1 MDSTFAPQLLDHI
14 CRGRI
19 ERVSSAKRSGE
30 FQLLLG
36 DADRGHLR
44 AKGSSELH
52 CKVSQATYTENSQ
65 ALTGHNPGALQGAI
79 DGESSTKKRGGFK
92 RRKTIWNFQ
101 RVSCRRL
108 HKFGVATVNG
118 DTCDLLPAAQ
128 VFVSFVAKFAL
139 SAAPVNPG
147 HANAIADL
155 QLVHCRAFLHDVPG
169 NFVAENQRSLHD
181 SRQLCP
187 ISIRH
192 VQVGMAGSTGFHL
205 DQNFICFGM
214 RAFHFLDRER
224 LLEIVQDSGFH
235 LPSALPERGEQTG
248 PTTNHGLT
256 PRRKNSTALS
266 TRSVSLWGPVRST
279 VHWRTT
285 VW

>member
-1 MDSTFAPQLLDHI
+1 MDSTFAAQLLNHI
-14 CRGRI
+14 SRGRI
-19 ERVSSAKRSGE
+19 ERVSCTKSSGE

-36 DADRGHLR
+36 DVDRGHLG
-44 AKGSSELH
+44 AKSSSELH
-52 CKVSQATYTENSQ
+52 CKVSQATYAENSQ

-79 DGESSTKKRGGFK
+79 NCESSTKKRGGLE
-92 RRKTIWNFQ
+92 RRKTAWNFQ

-128 VFVSFVAKFAL
+128 VFVSFAAKFAL
-139 SAAPVNPG
+139 PAAPVNPG
-147 HANAIADL
+147 HADAIADL
-155 QLVHCRAFLHDVPG
+155 QIVHCRAFFHYVTG
-169 NFVAENQRSLHD
+169 NFVAENQRFLHD

-192 VQVGMAGSTGFHL
+192 VQVGMAGTTGFHL

-214 RAFHFLDRER
+214 RAFHFLDLER

-235 LPSALPERGEQTG
+235 LPLALQERGEQTG
-248 PTTNHGLT
+248 PGTNHGFT